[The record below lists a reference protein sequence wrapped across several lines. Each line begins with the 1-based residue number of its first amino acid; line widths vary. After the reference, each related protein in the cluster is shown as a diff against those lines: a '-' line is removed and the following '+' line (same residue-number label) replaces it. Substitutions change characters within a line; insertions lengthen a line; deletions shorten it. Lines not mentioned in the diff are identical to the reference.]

1 MTTLVNPP
9 VRRVETMGRPAWT
22 HDDFMRLAP
31 DDQKAELING
41 DIIIMSPPF
50 DEHEKLQ
57 GHLFFILKAFVTR
70 FALGQVRGSRTPV
83 RVAPDQTY
91 EPDILYVSKAREHII
106 TRQEVS
112 EAPDL
117 VVEILSGGTVKYDRG
132 DKLTNYAKSGV
143 SEVWLIDP
151 FGPAGTQFFQRQGD
165 ELVEVSAVDGILQ
178 SIALQNFKLNTTWL
192 WSDSGGDLPDPYVAL
207 KELGVTV

>member
-1 MTTLVNPP
+1 MTILVNPP
-9 VRRVETMGRPAWT
+9 VRRVEMMGRPNWT

-41 DIIIMSPPF
+41 DIIIMSRPF

-57 GHLFFILKAFVTR
+57 GHLFFIIMGFVTR

-83 RVAPDQTY
+83 RIASDQTY
-91 EPDILYVSKAREHII
+91 EPDILFVSKAREHII
-106 TRQEVS
+106 TRQEVT

-132 DKLTNYAKSGV
+132 DKLTNYAKAGAR
-143 SEVWLIDP
+143 EVWLIDP
-151 FGPAGTQFFQRQGD
+151 FGPAGTQFFQRQND
-165 ELVEVSAVDGILQ
+165 ELIEVAAAGGVLQ
-178 SIALQNFKLNTTWL
+178 SMAVPSFKLKTTWL
-192 WSDSGGDLPDPYVAL
+192 WPGPDGNLPNPYDAL
-207 KELGVTV
+207 KELGAV

>member
-9 VRRVETMGRPAWT
+9 VRRVESMGRPSWT

-50 DEHEKLQ
+50 DEHERLQ
-57 GHLFFILKAFVTR
+57 VFLVTVLSMFVSR
-70 FALGQVRGSRTPV
+70 FSLGQMRGSRTPV

-91 EPDILYVSKAREHII
+91 EPDILFVSKHRESIV

-132 DKLTNYAKSGV
+132 DKLTNYAKGGV
-143 SEVWLIDP
+143 REIWLVDP
-151 FGPAGTQFFQRQGD
+151 YGPSGTQFFQRQGD
-165 ELVEVSAVDGILQ
+165 DLIEVAPVEGVLK
-178 SIALQNFKLNTTWL
+178 SITLSNFTLNTKWL
-192 WSDSGGDLPDPYVAL
+192 WPDANGNLPNPHDVL
-207 KELGVTV
+207 RELGAL